1 VREARFW
8 YKSFVIGRDPGFG
21 GIVDIRSRRHLE
33 VHDTH
38 YIESTAS
45 RNVAV
50 KVRRVRFQDIGCL
63 WKAQGRD
70 TLGGV
75 ALNRRQRRRHAF
87 VHVRNEWAAPACPG
101 QG

>member
-1 VREARFW
+1 MRGGRFW
-8 YKSFVIGRDPGFG
+8 YKSFVIGRDPGFR

-50 KVRRVRFQDIGCL
+50 GVRRVRFGDIGCL

-70 TLGGV
+70 TLRGV
-75 ALNRRQRRRHAF
+75 ALNRK
-87 VHVRNEWAAPACPG
+87 
-101 QG
+101 